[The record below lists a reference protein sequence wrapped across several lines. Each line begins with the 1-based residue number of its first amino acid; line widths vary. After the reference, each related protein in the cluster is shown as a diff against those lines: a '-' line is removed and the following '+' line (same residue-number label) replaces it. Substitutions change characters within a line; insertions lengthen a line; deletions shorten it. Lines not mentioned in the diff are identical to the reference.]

1 MGWHWLRENP
11 TLLYLLMIV
20 LSTQVL
26 AACLDFKFQELLSV
40 EYIGRPDEET
50 AVRMVLGIAWHRG
63 ACLAVYLHPVL
74 SFVALRWIHISM
86 PLIHVGAITLAF
98 LEPSVF
104 TVGLALFVF
113 KAFDYSLFRAAK
125 EVLYVPLSYDERYR
139 AKEIIDVFGYR
150 AGKGGTSVPIAAL
163 QSGGVAMGYYYLPV
177 AFIAAT
183 FWLVLIFPLTRYA
196 AATQDE

>member
-1 MGWHWLRENP
+1 
-11 TLLYLLMIV
+11 
-20 LSTQVL
+20 
-26 AACLDFKFQELLSV
+26 
-40 EYIGRPDEET
+40 
-50 AVRMVLGIAWHRG
+50 
-63 ACLAVYLHPVL
+63 
-74 SFVALRWIHISM
+74 M